1 MRLKNIIATLLLVF
15 VLASC
20 DSGQTAQASNSE
32 TYKKERSK
40 VRKAKTKKAKAA
52 EVTEVQ
58 PDSANSALPQG
69 FVYVK
74 DIIPDLIEELRY
86 NTTNNFMGERA
97 DGYQANRAILTVEAA
112 QALKAAADELREK
125 GYVIKIYDAYRP
137 QSAVSHFMR
146 WAQNAD
152 ERNKADYYPTMN
164 KRSLFGRYISRKSG
178 HSRGSTIDMTI
189 CHKDT
194 GAEVD
199 MGGHFDFFGQAS
211 HTAFVGRYPLGE
223 VTKSHRQ
230 TRLMLKSVMTSHGFK
245 AISNEWW
252 HFTLRNEPHPATYY
266 NFPVK

>member
-1 MRLKNIIATLLLVF
+1 MRIKALISSLLFVVALV
-15 VLASC
+15 AC
-20 DSGQTAQASNSE
+20 DSGQSAQASNAEPGSR
-32 TYKKERSK
+32 RSQR
-40 VRKAKTKKAKAA
+40 VKKARAKKSESQVKALN
-52 EVTEVQ
+52 
-58 PDSANSALPQG
+58 DSLHQGTLPQG

-74 DIIPDLIEELRY
+74 DVIPDVIEELRY

-112 QALKAAADELREK
+112 QALKGAASELRDK

-137 QSAVSHFMR
+137 QSAVSHFVQ
-146 WAQNAD
+146 WSKTAD
-152 ERNKADYYPTMN
+152 ERNKADYYPTMS

-189 CHKDT
+189 CYANS

-211 HTAFVGRYPLGE
+211 HTAFVGSYPLGQ
-223 VTKSHRQ
+223 VTTSHRNM
-230 TRLMLKSVMTSHGFK
+230 RLMLKDVMTRHGFK

-252 HFTLRNEPHPATYY
+252 HFTLKREPHPTTYY

>member
-1 MRLKNIIATLLLVF
+1 MRIKALLSSILLV
-15 VLASC
+15 VALVAC
-20 DSGQTAQASNSE
+20 DSGQSAQASNAESVNHRSHRVKKGRAKKSE
-32 TYKKERSK
+32 PR
-40 VRKAKTKKAKAA
+40 
-52 EVTEVQ
+52 VTEV
-58 PDSANSALPQG
+58 DTLNESLPQG

-74 DIIPDLIEELRY
+74 DVIPDVIEELRY

-97 DGYQANRAILTVEAA
+97 DGYQANRAILTAEAA
-112 QALKAAADELREK
+112 QALKNAADELRDN

-137 QSAVSHFMR
+137 QSAVSHFVQ
-146 WAQNAD
+146 WSKTAD
-152 ERNKADYYPTMN
+152 ERNKADYYPTMS

-189 CHKDT
+189 CYASS

-211 HTAFVGRYPLGE
+211 HTAFVGSYPLGQ
-223 VTKSHRQ
+223 VTPAHRKM
-230 TRLMLKSVMTSHGFK
+230 RLMLKGVMTRHGFK

-252 HFTLRNEPHPATYY
+252 HFTLKREPHPTTYY